1 MTNTAITNTKNLPTF
16 DAVKAG
22 YLGLQTDK
30 STFKRLPS
38 FLEKCIS
45 DGVVTLYAYNVS
57 SGNWT
62 TRALDCNLRNVKN
75 AGAFARII
83 ARAWYQ
89 HHKDVTDESAAEVAK
104 ALDAA
109 YNAMA
114 DYDKAKFEEENSA
127 LLVKQARLRE
137 YGLDLDAALKHFSD
151 APIAEGFAKIVA
163 LSRIGSDAKSYGD
176 DIKNAANVIKDICKR
191 DGVTNANKDFRD
203 AVAKLALLLNTEESD
218 LYIPFVFKANARL
231 ADRVFQ
237 SVRKVS
243 SYDKDGVSREG
254 KLSTRNIVTECVLSC
269 VRELQLKAQEKKE
282 QETKKAKKEG

>member
-1 MTNTAITNTKNLPTF
+1 MKNTSTNQNNLPIF

-22 YLGLQTDK
+22 YLGLQVDK
-30 STFKRLPS
+30 NTFKRLPA
-38 FLEKCIS
+38 FLETCIS
-45 DGVVTLYAYNVS
+45 DGVITLYSYNIS
-57 SGNWT
+57 SGNWSE
-62 TRALDCNLRNVKN
+62 RKLDCKLRNVKDAN
-75 AGAFARII
+75 KFARII

-89 HHKDVTDESAAEVAK
+89 HHKNTVDESVQDVDK

-109 YNAMA
+109 YKAMA
-114 DYDKAKFEEENSA
+114 NYDKATFEAENTA
-127 LLVKQARLRE
+127 ILIKQARLRE

-163 LSRIGSDAKSYGD
+163 LSRIGTDTKAYGD
-176 DIKNAANVIKDICKR
+176 NIKNAANVIKDICKR
-191 DGVTNANKDFRD
+191 ENVTNADKDFRG
-203 AVAKLALLLNTEESD
+203 AVSNLALLFSTEESD

-243 SYDKDGVSREG
+243 SYDKEGISQEG

-269 VRELQLKAQEKKE
+269 VRELQIKAQEKKE
-282 QETKKAKKEG
+282 QEAKKEARKEG